1 MATPARAKITG
12 QTKMAEEVKPTK
24 RRAASL
30 AEQIA
35 GLEQEIV
42 ELERVPDSP
51 GSHEELA
58 RLRQRLVALRK
69 SASGEP
75 QTNPAWERVLLA
87 RHPQRPYT
95 LDYIEMLF
103 TDFTELRGD
112 RHFGDDQAIVCGL
125 ARFGGREVF
134 VAGHQKGRDT
144 KQKVAR
150 NFGMPKPEGYRKA
163 MRLMRLAGKFGLP
176 IITFVDTPGAYPGI
190 GAEER
195 GQAEAIAYNLKEM
208 PKLPVPVIVIIH
220 GEGGSGGALAIAIGD
235 KVLMMQNAVYSVISP
250 ESCSSILWR
259 DWEHKEEAARIL
271 KMTAEDLHQFGVVD
285 EIAPEPPGGAHTDP
299 QATAAMLR
307 PLIHTSLDDLTRL
320 SSSDLI
326 ERRYDRLRHLATF
339 VTD

>member
-1 MATPARAKITG
+1 MATPARARITG
-12 QTKMAEEVKPTK
+12 QAKTMEEAKEKKRKP
-24 RRAASL
+24 AAP
-30 AEQIA
+30 ADEIA
-35 GLEQEIV
+35 GLERKV
-42 ELERVPDSP
+42 AELERAPDSP
-51 GSHEELA
+51 GSHEELT
-58 RLRQRLVALRK
+58 RLRQRLAALGK
-69 SASGEP
+69 STGSTSE
-75 QTNPAWERVLLA
+75 TNPAWERVLLA

-95 LDYIEMLF
+95 LDFVEMLF

-125 ARFGGREVF
+125 ARFEGRAVF
-134 VAGHQKGRDT
+134 VTGHQKGRDT

-176 IITFVDTPGAYPGI
+176 IISFVDTPGAYPGI

-195 GQAEAIAYNLKEM
+195 GQAEAIAYNLKEI
-208 PKLPVPVIVIIH
+208 PKLPVPIVVVIH

-271 KMTAEDLHQFGVVD
+271 KLTAEDLRGFGVVD
-285 EIAPEPPGGAHTDP
+285 EVVAEPPGGAHTDS
-299 QATAAMLR
+299 QAAAGLLR
-307 PLIHTSLDDLTRL
+307 PLIASSLDELTHL
-320 SSSDLI
+320 TSDALI
-326 ERRYDRLRHLATF
+326 ARRHDRLRRLATF